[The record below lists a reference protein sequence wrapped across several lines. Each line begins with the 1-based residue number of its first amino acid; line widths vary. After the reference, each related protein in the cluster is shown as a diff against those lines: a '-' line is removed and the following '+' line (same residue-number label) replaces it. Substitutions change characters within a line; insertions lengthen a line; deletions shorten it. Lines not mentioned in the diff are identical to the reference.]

1 MHPLGYKIT
10 YLPPVSS
17 LYLPSGANI
26 SPRALRALGEILAPS
41 GQGYQRDP
49 WIRGPQGSPG
59 SQKIFFG
66 KDIFQLKKKFFFGP
80 GLGPV
85 APKNAKK
92 RTYEHF

>member
-1 MHPLGYKIT
+1 MVVLFAFVAYNKATNGTPGSGVPRGPG
-10 YLPPVSS
+10 PPVWG
-17 LYLPSGANI
+17 SGT
-26 SPRALRALGEILAPS
+26 PGTP
-41 GQGYQRDP
+41 
-49 WIRGPQGSPG
+49 GSPG
-59 SQKIFFG
+59 SQKFFFG